1 MIQYFDEIQISFF
14 SLAEILSVDTRAL
27 NNDQILLKELQ
38 KEIDVIKP
46 KQTFALKEDYNRVF
60 TIADDV
66 YSKTSYNGNKI
77 GSEEYNDRLQ
87 ALKEERESLLKTGS
101 YAADDIVIKKLN
113 TEIRSLLVNR

>member
-1 MIQYFDEIQISFF
+1 MKYKISFF

-38 KEIDVIKP
+38 KEINVIKP
-46 KQTFALKEDYNRVF
+46 KQTFAPKEDYNRIF
-60 TIADDV
+60 TIADDI
-66 YSKTSYNGNKI
+66 YTKTSYNGNKI
-77 GSEEYNDRLQ
+77 GFDKSEEYNDRLQ
-87 ALKEERESLLKTGS
+87 ALKEERDSLLRTGS

>member
-1 MIQYFDEIQISFF
+1 MMKYKISFF
-14 SLAEILSVDTRAL
+14 SLAEILDTRAL

-46 KQTFALKEDYNRVF
+46 KKSFAPKEDYNQIFR
-60 TIADDV
+60 INDV
-66 YSKTSYNGNKI
+66 YSKISCNDNKI
-77 GSEEYNDRLQ
+77 RSDRSEEYNDRLQ
-87 ALKEERESLLKTGS
+87 ALREERDSLLKTGS